1 MALLKC
7 EMCGGTLILEDNGA
21 YAVCEYCGTR
31 IATSGPVTTVSS
43 NGTVNIQQQNNHFTQ
58 MNALRIEN
66 EKRRTEEAKAQAE
79 QARLGAESQRLE
91 YERLAEQKRIEK
103 KARKKKLVK
112 RLVAI
117 FLTLSALFALGVL
130 TITVIIP
137 SAKYNSA
144 EKAFES
150 GDYEEAYLT
159 FKSLYSFKDSE
170 QKATDIVKKYPYV
183 AQVGDIIYMGNYE
196 QDNNLSNGKEE
207 IEWIVLEKDDN
218 GKMLVVSKY
227 ALDCRH
233 YHSSAKQVTWENS
246 DLRAWLNKDFI
257 SSAFTKSERAL
268 IKATSIENN
277 GNSDYKVD
285 GSKNTTDSIF
295 LLSIDEAKR
304 YFPKTIDRI
313 CKSTAYADSQ
323 GSELGTLTEYC
334 RWWLRNPGS
343 SLYNASSVKIDGFI
357 LEVGTPVS
365 VDKSF
370 VRPAMW
376 VEFK

>member
-1 MALLKC
+1 MSLLKC
-7 EMCGGTLILEDNGA
+7 EMCGGTLTLEDNGA

-31 IATSGPVTTVSS
+31 IAANQPATTVSS
-43 NGTVNIQQQNNHFTQ
+43 NGTIDIQQQNNHFTQ

-66 EKRRTEEAKAQAE
+66 EKRRMEEAKAQAE

-91 YERLAEQKRIEK
+91 YERLAEQKRMEK
-103 KARKKKLVK
+103 QARRKKLTK
-112 RLVAI
+112 RLLII
-117 FLTLSALFALGVL
+117 FLSIFTLFLLGIL
-130 TITVIIP
+130 TITVFIP

-150 GDYEEAYLT
+150 GNYEDAYLT
-159 FKSLYSFKDSE
+159 FKSLYSFKDS
-170 QKATDIVKKYPYV
+170 QQRATDIIKEHPYV

-207 IEWIVLEKDDN
+207 IEWIVLEKDEN
-218 GKMLVVSKY
+218 GKMLLVSRY

-233 YHSSAKQVTWENS
+233 YHSSAKQVTWENC
-246 DLRAWLNKDFI
+246 DLRAWLNKDFMSNAFN
-257 SSAFTKSERAL
+257 SSEKAL
-268 IKATSIENN
+268 IKATSIKND
-277 GNSDYKVD
+277 GNSDYKIE

-304 YFPKTIDRI
+304 YFPKTVDRI
-313 CKSTAYADSQ
+313 CKSTAYADAQ
-323 GSELGTLTEYC
+323 GSEIGTLTHYC
-334 RWWLRNPGS
+334 RWWLRNPGA

-357 LEVGTPVS
+357 LQMGTPVS
-365 VDKSF
+365 VDKSY